1 MLQKNCVYLG
11 VGNMGF
17 PVFKATLPYF
27 LNTWHVSVIDK
38 SEERL
43 KLAQSLGDI
52 EVREGLPENT
62 HILFLG
68 IRPQDLPNLAMQNR
82 DSGANDPALIVSML
96 AGVSCAEIQRYFPD
110 SQVVRCMP
118 NTPCEFGVGI
128 TPIYFS
134 GTFSVHYSAFLEAAQ
149 FMGELFFV
157 EKESDID
164 GATGISGGGP
174 AYVMLMAD
182 AMIKA
187 SQTLGFSYEE
197 SKRLVGKTLEG
208 SGKMLQMSDKLPAQL
223 AQDVMTPNGTTEQGV
238 NELKAKNVETA
249 IYDALLKASHKAV
262 DMSDPD
268 NRD

>member
-1 MLQKNCVYLG
+1 
-11 VGNMGF
+11 MGF

-27 LNTWHVSVIDK
+27 LNTWQVSVIDK

-43 KLAQSLGDI
+43 RLAQRLGDI
-52 EVREGLPENT
+52 EVRDALPENT
-62 HILFLG
+62 QILFLG

-82 DSGANDPALIVSML
+82 DLGANDPALIVSML
-96 AGVSCAEIQRYFPD
+96 AGVSCAEIQHYFPH

-134 GTFSVHYSAFLEAAQ
+134 GNSSGTFSAHYSAFLEAAQ

-208 SGKMLQMSDKLPAQL
+208 SGKMLQMSDKMPAQL

-238 NELKAKNVETA
+238 NELKAKQVETA

>member
-1 MLQKNCVYLG
+1 MTKKHCVYLG

-27 LNTWHVSVIDK
+27 VSSWHVSVMDN

-43 KLAQSLGDI
+43 TLAQSLGQVEAI
-52 EVREGLPENT
+52 KKLPEHT
-62 HILFLG
+62 DILFLG
-68 IRPQDLPNLAMQNR
+68 IRPQDLPNLALQNR
-82 DSGANDPALIVSML
+82 ESGARDPVLIVSML
-96 AGVSCAEIQRYFPD
+96 AGVSCAEIQQHFPN
-110 SQVVRCMP
+110 SKVARCMP

-128 TPIYFS
+128 TPIYYAGQANSEYYAFIE
-134 GTFSVHYSAFLEAAQ
+134 SVQ
-149 FMGELFFV
+149 RMGELFFV
-157 EKESDID
+157 EDEASID
-164 GATGISGGGP
+164 AATGISGGGP

-187 SQTLGFSYEE
+187 SQTLGFSYAD

-208 SGKMLQMSDKLPAQL
+208 SGKMLQMSDKLPARL

-262 DMSDPD
+262 DMSDPG